1 MRLRIK
7 ITSLENKENA
17 TSSSVI
23 KPRHLSIKDRVKIF
37 STPRNNIPQKN
48 EYNTAGEAPKKINI
62 NPNLINPDGSV
73 KLIQAKNEESEVK
86 EDLQKYLYGIEKKE
100 ENKKDNTKDKSME
113 ESSQI
118 GVNNNFLSSK
128 ASKKEK
134 QQKKNSELQSVL
146 MSLKNPKSKYE
157 QELKKGKIPVKVKNK
172 NKIPIGDSKKGI
184 FNMMLEAVS
193 PKPQK
198 ILVPPAEAIENENQ
212 NQKKEEIKE
221 KKVVKDKK
229 KMFNRYLSSDTRKLK
244 VKNNLADEFNL
255 KDIGTPFADELFG
268 IKSEYYKKEYLPVDS
283 IKYSEFLKKL
293 KEKKTIERETFC
305 EGFFVASFP
314 TKNGE
319 VIEDSESFPSSCG
332 HKECST
338 FPSMKPE
345 IIYRY
350 PLEDTKNLELNNLA
364 ATICFPTGI
373 KVCYSEEAPTNMIDD
388 YLTSIT
394 NAKGERY
401 YMMTYHF
408 YQQVNYN
415 EFQNISG
422 THPLKHYL
430 KTFGES
436 YMTLNEE
443 CFTDKIMKKVQD
455 NLALCQ
461 EIGFR
466 DYVYI
471 PFCLCLISKYPY
483 AYEMTNCLQS
493 IFNVISE
500 EEVIKLSKTNFKI
513 NDLIMYLINSV
524 PIPIEKNSN
533 VKFYIPFLEKGI
545 YLQCPKLD
553 EINIVNIN
561 YLQLIELFSIDNFI
575 IIIRL
580 LLFEKKI
587 LFIDDDYTRLSEVTD
602 AFISLLYPFKWI
614 HTYIPIMSDQM
625 LKYLES
631 FLPFL
636 SGIHSSL
643 MPLVSE
649 TFINSEVDDN
659 EDVFLIYIKD
669 DKIDLSSTLKKKKKK
684 LSKYISQINLPNL
697 PINSEKKLRN
707 KLSDIKDSLS
717 HNNNS
722 KLSIG
727 MGIRRNSKVKR
738 PVDPS
743 ESDKNIRNAFIEM
756 FVDMFREYPKYMCI
770 LDNDVVF
777 NKNSFLNSVHK
788 SDKTFF
794 DEFIDT
800 QLFQQFTQTIFSDEC
815 EYFNKVISPE
825 NTKNDLMK
833 SIDIKTINV
842 YVCPPQY
849 LDTKEKEDE
858 PIQKFVSLY
867 YPVNLE
873 SNFIAKSKYKDANGI
888 IAPSH
893 RIVPYAP
900 DILGEDYK
908 NDNCLIYL
916 LPNQKFVST
925 QRNLLR
931 DSSVKILDS
940 IKNKNVEPGDFQPLK
955 KTFTGINLEDLN
967 EKNKDEIKET
977 IKDYLRKIFQSEN
990 IDYKDPKIKTEI
1002 LNMLKT
1008 SYGREFFVNSLSSN
1022 LKNIVLLQPNS
1033 YKFLGFLIY
1042 NVLVSSL
1049 QMAETEKLLEEV
1061 YLLIKS
1067 SMYFGVELKGKT
1079 QTLFHYIKSKLRDY
1093 PKIIQNNFWYIWF
1106 ENEIKAKKD
1115 EGDSTK
1121 QLIILDI
1128 CSKMVQIE
1136 ISKTTIKN
1144 LLDYLNTKAF
1154 GENSEMGAH
1163 TQKMYIRKITE
1174 AKYLSKAKL

>member
-1 MRLRIK
+1 MKLKLR
-7 ITSLENKENA
+7 ITSLDNKENG
-17 TSSSVI
+17 SSSSIV
-23 KPRHLSIKDRVKIF
+23 KPRAPSIKDRVKIF
-37 STPRNNIPQKN
+37 STPRNNMPSKN
-48 EYNTAGEAPKKINI
+48 EYNTVGEARKKISI
-62 NPNLINPDGSV
+62 NPNLLNPDGTV
-73 KLIQAKNEESEVK
+73 KMIQAKNEESEVN
-86 EDLQKYLYGIEKKE
+86 EDLQKYLYGIEKKGD
-100 ENKKDNTKDKSME
+100 KKKVKAKDKSE
-113 ESSQI
+113 EDISQTGI
-118 GVNNNFLSSK
+118 NNNFLSSK
-128 ASKKEK
+128 APKKEK

-157 QELKKGKIPVKVKNK
+157 QEQKKGKIPVKIN
-172 NKIPIGDSKKGI
+172 NKIPVGDTKKGL
-184 FNMMLEAVS
+184 FSMMLGAVS
-193 PKPQK
+193 PKAQK
-198 ILVPPAEAIENENQ
+198 KIVPPAENIEKD
-212 NQKKEEIKE
+212 NQKEIKEEIKE
-221 KKVVKDKK
+221 KKNAKEKK
-229 KMFNRYLSSDTRKLK
+229 KYYNRYLSSDTRKLK
-244 VKNNLADEFNL
+244 VKNNLMDEFNL
-255 KDIGTPFADELFG
+255 KDNGSPIGDDLFG
-268 IKSEYYKKEYLPVDS
+268 RKSEYYKKEYLSVDS
-283 IKYSEFLKKL
+283 IKYSEFLKKI

-305 EGFFVASFP
+305 EAFFVASFP

-345 IIYRY
+345 IVYRY

-408 YQQVNYN
+408 YQKVNYN

-436 YMTLNEE
+436 YMALNEE

-455 NLALCQ
+455 NLALCA

-483 AYEMTNCLQS
+483 AYEMTHCLQS

-575 IIIRL
+575 LIIRL

-587 LFIDDDYTRLSEVTD
+587 LFIDDDYTRLSEVSD

-643 MPLVSE
+643 MPLVSQL
-649 TFINSEVDDN
+649 FINSEVDDS
-659 EDVFLIYIKD
+659 EDVFLINIKEG
-669 DKIDLSSTLKKKKKK
+669 KIDLSSTLKKKKKK
-684 LSKYISQINLPNL
+684 LAKYISQINLPNL

-707 KLSDIKDSLS
+707 KLSDIKDALS

-727 MGIRRNSKVKR
+727 MGVRRNSKVKR

-743 ESDKNIRNAFIEM
+743 ESDKNIRDSFIEM
-756 FVDMFREYPKYMCI
+756 FVDMFREYPKYMCV
-770 LDNDVVF
+770 LDNDFVF
-777 NKNSFLNSVHK
+777 NKNSFMKSVHK
-788 SDKTFF
+788 SDKGFF

-800 QLFQQFTQTIFSDEC
+800 QLFQQFTQTILTDEGD
-815 EYFNKVISPE
+815 YFNKIISPD
-825 NTKNDLMK
+825 NTQNDLIK

-858 PIQKFVSLY
+858 AIQNFVSLY
-867 YPVNLE
+867 YPTNLE

-888 IAPSH
+888 IAPSK
-893 RIVPYAP
+893 RIVPWFP
-900 DILGEDYK
+900 DILDEDY
-908 NDNCLIYL
+908 NNNNCLIYL
-916 LPNQKFVST
+916 LPNQKFVSAK
-925 QRNLLR
+925 RSLLR

-940 IKNKNVEPGDFQPLK
+940 IKNKNVETSEFQSLK
-955 KTFTGINLEDLN
+955 KTFTGINISEDLN
-967 EKNKDEIKET
+967 EKNKDEIKEA
-977 IKDYLRKIFQSEN
+977 IKDYLRKIFQSEK
-990 IDYKDPKIKTEI
+990 IDNEDPKIKTEI
-1002 LNMLKT
+1002 LNLLKT
-1008 SYGREFFVNSLSSN
+1008 PCGREFFVSSLSSN
-1022 LKNIVLLQPNS
+1022 LKNIVVLQPS
-1033 YKFLGFLIY
+1033 SFKFLGFLIY
-1042 NVLVSSL
+1042 EVLVYSV
-1049 QMAETEKLLEEV
+1049 QKAETEKLLEEV

-1067 SMYFGVELKGKT
+1067 SMYFGVEYKGNTK
-1079 QTLFHYIKSKLRDY
+1079 TLFHYIKSKIRDY
-1093 PKIIQNNFWYIWF
+1093 PKIIQNNFWHIWF

-1115 EGDSTK
+1115 DGDSTK

-1128 CSKMVQIE
+1128 CSKMVQLE

-1144 LLDYLNTKAF
+1144 LLDYLNSKAF
-1154 GENSEMGAH
+1154 GENSEMGTH
-1163 TQKMYIRKITE
+1163 TQKMYIKKITE
-1174 AKYLSKAKL
+1174 AKYLSKAKI